1 MVYDDWRII
10 MKDKVLVVIP
20 AYNESE
26 NIEKVLKEIKKD
38 INYADILVINDC
50 SKDNT
55 KEIVEKNGV
64 KCITNVFNM
73 RYAWAVQVGIKY
85 ARDNGYDY
93 VIQMDADGQHIAG
106 EAEKLYKEM
115 KKTGSDIVIGSRY
128 LVDTGYPCPF
138 FRKVGT
144 KFFVGIIKLFTGK
157 KIADPLSGF
166 QCLNRDVIEYYAG
179 CGNYPEFPDANLVIE
194 MLLKGYKITEVPVK
208 MRLRETGESMHGGIW
223 KPIKYMITQFYIC
236 IVMVIKYAG
245 KRRVK

>member
-1 MVYDDWRII
+1 